1 MEEETMENSTTTNN
15 SMYYVLG
22 AIVLVAVIGAGY
34 MLRPKAPAP
43 AAQPDAAMA
52 PKASPTPLGPIAR
65 LGCDL
70 QYYNPVIGFPK
81 YYLSVDGADV
91 AGATNV
97 ECTFKITQE
106 NKVAATEVVNSSL
119 GAKPERN
126 GAVFK
131 CTTPGIDL
139 KPILPAKVDIS
150 LKDDQGAKA
159 TCSAVF
165 ALPK

>member
-34 MLRPKAPAP
+34 MLRPKAPV
-43 AAQPDAAMA
+43 AQPETAVV
-52 PKASPTPLGPIAR
+52 PKATPTPMGPINR

-70 QYYNPVIGFPK
+70 QYYNQVIGFPR

-97 ECTFKITQE
+97 ECTLTVTQE
-106 NKVAATEVVNSSL
+106 NKVAASHTVNSSL
-119 GAKPERN
+119 TAKPERN

-131 CTTPGIDL
+131 CTSPAVDL
-139 KPILPAKVDIS
+139 KPIVPAKVDVT

-165 ALPK
+165 ALPR